1 MTFDRQALDADNRA
15 HLAEQSTDVGLARLA
30 REFVVDSDKYNYAY
44 QWTWCGLPILQLPQ
58 DVVATQEII
67 FRCRPTV
74 IIETGVA
81 WGGGIALYATLMDLL
96 GGRLVVG
103 VDLNL
108 AQSVVAD
115 IKSVGFKT
123 PVDFYHGSSTSED
136 VFRQIS
142 GSLKPD
148 DRVMVLLDSNHTHA
162 HVLDELHRYAPL
174 VTPGQYCIVSDT
186 IVEFIPTQEH
196 RPRPWGQGDNPM
208 TAVRAYLTESDAF
221 EVDQDLDAR
230 LLMSFNPSGYLRR
243 RP

>member
-1 MTFDRQALDADNRA
+1 MTFDRKTLDADNKV
-15 HLAEQSTDVGLARLA
+15 HLAEQVKDAYLAQLARD
-30 REFVVDSDKYNYAY
+30 FVVVSDKYNYAY
-44 QWTWCGLPILQLPQ
+44 QWTWCDLPILQLPQ
-58 DVVATQEII
+58 DVLATQEII

-108 AQSVVAD
+108 ADSVVAD
-115 IKSVGFKT
+115 VEAVGFKT
-123 PVDFYHGSSTSED
+123 PVDFYRGSSTSQD
-136 VFRQIS
+136 VFGSIAA
-142 GSLKPD
+142 SLKPD

-162 HVLDELHRYAPL
+162 HVLDELRLYARL

-186 IVEFIPTQEH
+186 IVEFIPTQDH

-208 TAVRAYLTESDAF
+208 TAVRSFLSESDAF
-221 EVDQDLDAR
+221 EIDKELDDR